1 MIGWEEIGERIK
13 FLRNGKNL
21 TQEQFGKL
29 VGKSTQYIG
38 RIERGQKMSVELI
51 ADICKETGVT
61 TDYLILGVVDSCD
74 MDFLD
79 DFSSE
84 QIEIFLDILKR
95 ATLLIK
101 SPNGNRLLIKELMR
115 RQVQPIAV

>member
-29 VGKSTQYIG
+29 VGKSAQYIG